1 MIEKFEISLKIQ
13 DKNGKSVIKT
23 FENLENAADF
33 FRNEYLRYAIG
44 CIIFAEDMSEFE
56 NLDLNAYFEDR
67 IKEND
72 TETLEK
78 LMEYITIW
86 QKTFTDSLIDFK
98 KCLILFNEQYSKELN
113 PKPHIEI
120 KSLSNNNDQ

>member
-98 KCLILFNEQYSKELN
+98 KCLILFNEQYFKELN